1 MAVTFARLKLRVLGN
16 GLRGQTWRI
25 VLFVVGLV
33 IGLWFAGIGFL
44 LFTLSGVR
52 SQPELAVLVPAFGG
66 GMIVLGWLLVPLVWS
81 GVDETLDPARFALL
95 PLSRPTVL
103 VGLFTAALV
112 GVPAVTT
119 LVATAGL
126 VVGAGRHGGLPA
138 AATEAVAIVLGL
150 LLCVAASRA
159 MTSAFSSLLRARR
172 TRDTAAVALAMLAAL
187 LGPLQIAVFAAA
199 QRAGLDRLVRAAELL
214 GWTPFGAPYLI
225 GFDVAAGRYAAALG
239 RLAITAGTIAVLLWW
254 WARTLES
261 AMLGV
266 AAAGAAPERRR
277 TTRFP
282 VAQLLGR
289 FPRTR
294 SGALVAR
301 EVRYWWRDARRRASL
316 ITVGVLSVVIPF
328 SGNLGALLTP
338 DEVRTPPPPFGLLM
352 GAMMTVGSLAAVS
365 LANQFGFDGTAYAAH
380 LIAGVK
386 GRTELAARAIAYSVY
401 ILPLLVVASIVAAV
415 LAGGPEHLPAM
426 LGGVLAVYGAGL
438 AVNLAVSVVAA
449 YALPE
454 TSNPFAV
461 NTGAG
466 LAKSLLAMGALL
478 GALAAAAPIVVL
490 ALVLDGVWSAL
501 LLPVGVVYGGGA
513 VWLGITVVGE
523 LLDRRAPE
531 VLAAVTPRR

>member
-103 VGLFTAALV
+103 VGLFTAALI

-254 WARTLES
+254 WSRTLES

-266 AAAGAAPERRR
+266 AAA
-277 TTRFP
+277 
-282 VAQLLGR
+282 
-289 FPRTR
+289 
-294 SGALVAR
+294 
-301 EVRYWWRDARRRASL
+301 
-316 ITVGVLSVVIPF
+316 
-328 SGNLGALLTP
+328 
-338 DEVRTPPPPFGLLM
+338 
-352 GAMMTVGSLAAVS
+352 
-365 LANQFGFDGTAYAAH
+365 
-380 LIAGVK
+380 
-386 GRTELAARAIAYSVY
+386 
-401 ILPLLVVASIVAAV
+401 
-415 LAGGPEHLPAM
+415 
-426 LGGVLAVYGAGL
+426 
-438 AVNLAVSVVAA
+438 
-449 YALPE
+449 
-454 TSNPFAV
+454 
-461 NTGAG
+461 
-466 LAKSLLAMGALL
+466 
-478 GALAAAAPIVVL
+478 
-490 ALVLDGVWSAL
+490 
-501 LLPVGVVYGGGA
+501 
-513 VWLGITVVGE
+513 
-523 LLDRRAPE
+523 
-531 VLAAVTPRR
+531 